1 MAAATSLASVAH
13 GQQPPVRLAG
23 QAVLALTHADPVPG
37 GNARTELRIVQP
49 VIMLRATGAGGRVGL
64 LATANFEGATMAG
77 GELAP
82 GTWGEGFMDRRHP
95 HTFAHELM
103 LVIASAPGRWRGSAA
118 FGKGFVPFGTDDP
131 MSRPALR
138 YPVNHHF
145 SQILERA
152 VIQAGVGAG
161 PVTLEVGVF
170 NGDEPERPSQ
180 WPNLERLG
188 DSWAARF
195 TVVPLAS
202 LETQVSHAR
211 VHSPE
216 HRLGAAGDQ
225 RKWSVSARWDD
236 TRRYGL
242 IEWARTSELNN
253 FFVFTSL
260 LVEGAA
266 KLGRHHPYARLE
278 QTERPEEQRVLDPFR
293 SQRPHIEN
301 AILGITRWSIVTGG
315 YRLSGPA
322 SWGGRLRWWPFAE
335 LSLARVTLV
344 TGSLF
349 DPDGFYGRSTL
360 WSATLGLR
368 LDAGLVQHRM
378 GRYGVFSPTSH
389 SH

>member
-1 MAAATSLASVAH
+1 
-13 GQQPPVRLAG
+13 
-23 QAVLALTHADPVPG
+23 
-37 GNARTELRIVQP
+37 
-49 VIMLRATGAGGRVGL
+49 MLRAALAGGRVGL
-64 LATANFEGATMAG
+64 LATANFEGATIG
-77 GELAP
+77 DGELAP

-95 HTFAHELM
+95 HTYAHELM
-103 LVIASAPGRWRGSAA
+103 LVFASAPGTWRGSAA
-118 FGKGFVPFGTDDP
+118 IGKGFVPFGTDDP
-131 MSRPALR
+131 MSRPTLR

-152 VIQAGVGAG
+152 VIQASAGAG
-161 PVTLEVGVF
+161 PVTLELAAF
-170 NGDEPERPSQ
+170 NGDEPERPDQ
-180 WPNLERLG
+180 WPNLERFG
-188 DSWAARF
+188 DSWAARLS
-195 TVVPLAS
+195 VIPLAG
-202 LETQVSHAR
+202 LETQVSHAH

-225 RKWSVSARWDD
+225 RKWSVSARWQGPLGQ
-236 TRRYGL
+236 TPVYGL
-242 IEWARTSELNN
+242 VEWARTSELNE
-253 FFVFTSL
+253 FFVFRSL
-260 LVEGAA
+260 LIEGAA
-266 KLGRHHPYARLE
+266 TLGRHQPYTRIE

-335 LSLARVTLV
+335 LSLAHVTLV

-349 DPDGFYGRSTL
+349 DPNGFYGRSTL

-368 LDAGLVQHRM
+368 LDAGMLQHRM
-378 GRYGVFSPTSH
+378 GRYGVFSATSH